1 MNPWLQARIEEL
13 QPVSAHVEHKR
24 LAQEE
29 VLQTKTGSHSAKVEE
44 ISAIG
49 EKIQQTGMEGEREGE
64 RGGGGGGGGKGK
76 KDRERGRQRGRGEG
90 EERERQLIEN
100 RSRKGSHNTHLN

>member
-29 VLQTKTGSHSAKVEE
+29 VLQTKTGSHSTKVEE

-49 EKIQQTGMEGEREGE
+49 EKIQQTGMEGERERE
-64 RGGGGGGGGKGK
+64 RGGG
-76 KDRERGRQRGRGEG
+76 RERRTGREGDKEG

-100 RSRKGSHNTHLN
+100 RSRKGSHSTHLN